1 MELAAVHDRRI
12 FSPDIPIPECTRKL
26 MGTLIGSRTWPYP
39 RSRVDSSLELPCTC
53 TCPDFLGISN
63 LDMIMRWAGI
73 MHRKSRSEA
82 DGMLDSIAVEAL
94 VSTPAVEEL
103 RYPIV
108 GRAVTK
114 IWGSAEMSV
123 LRLQAREHFRA
134 V

>member
-1 MELAAVHDRRI
+1 MRVLISAAV
-12 FSPDIPIPECTRKL
+12 T
-26 MGTLIGSRTWPYP
+26 GSKT
-39 RSRVDSSLELPCTC
+39 
-53 TCPDFLGISN
+53 
-63 LDMIMRWAGI
+63 
-73 MHRKSRSEA
+73 RSEA
-82 DGMLDSIAVEAL
+82 DGMLDSIAAEAL